1 MRKMSRWIV
10 VLAMILAATMPP
22 LFADCNSVC
31 VNDGVSNEWCEAAS
45 GGDIVGCRTVKLCS
59 GTKTNCV
66 TVCMG
71 DMCFW
76 I

>member
-1 MRKMSRWIV
+1 MRKVFRLI
-10 VLAMILAATMPP
+10 LALTMVLAATVP

-31 VNDGVSNEWCEAAS
+31 VNDGVSDEWCVPS
-45 GGDIVGCRTVKLCS
+45 NDGDIVGCKTIKLCS
-59 GTKTNCV
+59 GSKTNCV
-66 TVCMG
+66 TVCTG